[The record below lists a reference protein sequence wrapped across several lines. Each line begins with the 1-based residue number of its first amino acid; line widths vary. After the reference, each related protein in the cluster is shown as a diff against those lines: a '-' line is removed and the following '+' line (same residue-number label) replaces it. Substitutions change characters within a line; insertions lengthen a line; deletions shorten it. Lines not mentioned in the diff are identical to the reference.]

1 MDCQSLPQAGYPFC
15 DTSLPAGERASDLVS
30 RLTLEE
36 LIAQTSSIAPAIPR
50 LGINAYNWR
59 SNCVHGWTASGG
71 SWPPGLYWT
80 VFPAPINLAATFDR
94 YLVQQVA
101 QITSDEGRGLHN
113 VMLSRYNGSSTEAAG
128 LNCFSP
134 NVNLFRDPRWGRGQ
148 ETFGEDPYIISVL
161 GSAYTEGLQQGE
173 DPQYLKVAA
182 CAKHFAVHSG
192 PEELRLGFT
201 AYATTHDL
209 YDTYLPAFKSQVLA
223 AKVAQI
229 MPAYSGL
236 KCAGIPEG
244 APDCANPFLLQSVLR
259 GQFGAPNVSIISD
272 NGGVG
277 FVYSEQHYASTPEEA
292 AVVSMDASTD
302 LDLGYDV
309 VYPTYLP
316 EAVSDHLVDPA
327 TISDAIWRA
336 FYLRMRVGDFDL
348 PSMVSYQSINA
359 SHLNTPQNQLANLN
373 AALES
378 MVLLKNDGTLPL
390 KSVGVAKVAILGPNA
405 NATTTL
411 LSNYQGVPQ
420 FVVSVQEG
428 ITAALA
434 GTGVEIASAPGCAD
448 VVCSD
453 TSGFAEALSA
463 AKGADYVVMV
473 MGLDGTV
480 ESEGHDRV
488 LTSCEGVA
496 QDNLALPGC
505 QTALVEQVAQL
516 NPKVVLVLVNGGPV
530 SIPSL
535 LPNSGV
541 VGIVEAFYPGAVGG
555 TAVAHVLFGKYNPA
569 GRMPVS
575 TFEST
580 ADLLP
585 STNYNMSDP
594 PGRTYRYFSGTPLIP
609 FGYGLS
615 YTTFKYSNIAVV
627 PLAISPC
634 QEVVVTVLVQNVGA
648 LPGDEV
654 VQLYVKPPQI
664 PDKPFFPKMQLLGV
678 VRQSMDPS
686 VSYNVAFNLSPYSM
700 ALVDEDGEHYIIPGE
715 YVVYV
720 GGGLPESSLEVATVS
735 SAFSVEGS
743 NVVNVKDCPNSPQC
757 LACN

>member
-15 DTSLPAGERASDLVS
+15 DTTLPAAERASDLVS

-71 SWPPGLYWT
+71 NWPAGLYWT

-94 YLVQQVA
+94 SVVLQVA

-113 VMLSRYNGSSTEAAG
+113 VMLSMYNGSSTEAAG

-148 ETFGEDPYIISVL
+148 ETFGEDPYVISVL
-161 GSAYTEGLQQGE
+161 GSAYTAGLQQGE
-173 DPQYLKVAA
+173 DPGYLKVAA

-223 AKVAQI
+223 SKVAQI

-236 KCAGIPEG
+236 KCAGIPQG
-244 APDCANPFLLQSVLR
+244 APDCANPFLLRSVLR
-259 GQFGAPNVSIISD
+259 DQFGAPNVSVISD
-272 NGGVG
+272 NGGVN
-277 FVYSEQHYASTPEEA
+277 FVYSEQHYTSTLEEA

-302 LDLGYDV
+302 LDLGYDA

-327 TISDAIWRA
+327 AISDAIWRA
-336 FYLRMRVGDFDL
+336 FYLRMRVGDFDPL
-348 PSMVSYQSINA
+348 SMVSYQSIGA
-359 SHLNTPQNQLANLN
+359 SHLNTPQNQLANLYS
-373 AALES
+373 ALKS
-378 MVLLKNDGTLPL
+378 IVLLKNDGTLPL

-405 NATTTL
+405 NATATL

-428 ITAALA
+428 IVAALA
-434 GTGVEIASAPGCAD
+434 GTGVEITSAPGCHD
-448 VVCSD
+448 VLCSNM
-453 TSGFAEALSA
+453 SGFAEALDVV
-463 AKGADYVVMV
+463 KGADYIVMV

-480 ESEGHDRV
+480 ESEGHDRAM
-488 LTSCEGVA
+488 TSCGGMA

-505 QTALVEQVAQL
+505 QTALVEQVAQS
-516 NPKVVLVLVNGGPV
+516 NPKVVLVLINGGPV

-535 LPNSGV
+535 FQNSGV
-541 VGIVEAFYPGAVGG
+541 VGVVEAFYPGAVGG
-555 TAVAHVLFGKYNPA
+555 TAVADVLFGNYNPA
-569 GRMPVS
+569 GRMPV
-575 TFEST
+575 TTLEST

-594 PGRTYRYFSGTPLIP
+594 PGRTYRYFSGSPLFP

-615 YTTFKYSNIAVV
+615 YTTFKYSNIEVA
-627 PLAISPC
+627 PLLVSPC
-634 QEVVVTVLVQNVGA
+634 QDVVITALVQNIGA

-654 VQLYVKPPQI
+654 VQLYVKPPQALG
-664 PDKPFFPKMQLLGV
+664 KPFLPKIQLLGV
-678 VRQSMDPS
+678 VRQSTYPS
-686 VSYNVAFNLSPYSM
+686 VSYSVAFNLSPYAM
-700 ALVDEDGEHYIIPGE
+700 ALVDEDGEHYIFPGE
-715 YVVYV
+715 YMVYV
-720 GGGLPESSLEVATVS
+720 GGGLPETSLEVSTIS
-735 SAFSVEGS
+735 SVFSVEGS
-743 NVVNVKDCPNSPQC
+743 SVVNVKDCPNSPQC